1 MREYCILVTTNTKSA
16 NINLN
21 KVCRDTQNIGAKI
34 YMDLQIWSGHMG
46 VLRFTEIIL
55 LTLVVT
61 HWYANVRSVV
71 NPLGRINKT

>member
-1 MREYCILVTTNTKSA
+1 
-16 NINLN
+16 
-21 KVCRDTQNIGAKI
+21 
-34 YMDLQIWSGHMG
+34 MDLQIWSGHMG